1 MMKQFLVM
9 IGMCIASTLQAQVVV
24 KAERNPVWKKNYHAE
39 ATKIN
44 DLINTKL
51 DVRFDFN
58 KAWMYGKEWVTLK
71 PHFYPTDSL
80 NLDAKGMTINE
91 VAIITSGKKTP
102 LKYDYDSLNL
112 WITLDRTYKNSENY
126 TIYIDYISRPDDY
139 KGQGSAAIMEAKGLY
154 FINPRGE
161 EKNKPTEIWTQ
172 GETESNSVWMPTI
185 DKPNQK
191 STEEISMTVPTK
203 YVTLSNG
210 LLISQ
215 KKNADGTRTD
225 TWKLNLPNPPYLFF
239 MGVGEYSII
248 KDSYKGKEVSYYLEK
263 EFAPM
268 ARKIFGNT
276 PEMINF
282 FATKL
287 NMEYQWPKYAQ
298 IVGRD
303 YVSGAMEN
311 TTATLHQESAYQNS
325 RQLLDGNS
333 WEEVIAHE
341 LFHQWF
347 GDLVTCESWS
357 NLTLNESFA
366 DFAETLWFEY
376 KYGKDAGDEHNFE
389 AQQDYIE
396 SGSENKD
403 LVRFYYKDKEDMFD
417 AVSYHKGGR
426 ILNMLRDYVGEDAF
440 FKSLNL
446 YLTTNKFKS
455 AEAQQLRLAFEQ
467 LTGKDLNWFWN
478 QWYYGSG
485 HPVVKINYEYNDSA
499 KKAMVIIQQTQPGDK
514 IFKLPIAIDVYN
526 GAKKKR
532 YNVWMNNKTDTFSF
546 AYTQRPDLI
555 NVDGDKILLWQKTDN
570 KTAENY
576 IEQMKY
582 APLYLDRREALT
594 YFAKNRMP
602 ELLLGLKDKFAGLRT
617 YTLEQMEGESAF
629 TNEASTL
636 QAIENVAKAD
646 SDRKVRA
653 AALEV
658 LANTGDVK
666 YKPLFEQYVNDSSYS
681 ISGAALEGLVNLDST
696 NAFALAKKFSSDAK
710 GKLGEVVAGILMN
723 KGSEE
728 DFDFIEKRYDE
739 IRELQEKFDAT
750 EAFCNYLTKVND
762 PTKLKK
768 GIDEVVAFRNMIPD
782 HYRQLT
788 DPIIKE
794 ALEKVAK
801 DKGSEIEQ
809 YVMNALNKVDGLW

>member
-1 MMKQFLVM
+1 MKGLLIL
-9 IGMCIASTLQAQVVV
+9 IGIYLTGSLQAQVVV
-24 KAERNPVWKKNYHAE
+24 KAERNPVWKKIYRAE
-39 ATKIN
+39 STKIN
-44 DLINTKL
+44 DLVNTKL

-58 KAWMYGKEWVTLK
+58 KAWMYGKEWLTLK

-80 NLDAKGMTINE
+80 SLDAKGMTINE
-91 VAIITSGKKTP
+91 VAIIANGKKTR

-112 WITLDRTYKNSENY
+112 RITLDRTYKNNESY
-126 TIYIDYISRPDDY
+126 IVYIDYISRPDEY
-139 KGQGSAAIMEAKGLY
+139 KGEGSVAITEAKGLY

-161 EKNKPTEIWTQ
+161 EKDKPTEIWTQ

-191 STEEISMTVPTK
+191 STEEISMTVPAK

-210 LLISQ
+210 LLVSQ

-225 TWKLNLPNPPYLFF
+225 TWKLNLPNAPYLFF

-248 KDSYKGKEVSYYLEK
+248 KDSYKGKEVSYYVEK
-263 EFAPM
+263 EFAPV

-276 PEMINF
+276 PGMINF
-282 FATKL
+282 FATRL
-287 NMEYQWPKYAQ
+287 GMEYPWPKYAQ
-298 IVGRD
+298 VVGRD

-325 RQLLDGNS
+325 RQLLDGNE

-357 NLTLNESFA
+357 NLTVNESFA

-426 ILNMLRDYVGEDAF
+426 ILNMLRNYVGEDAF
-440 FKSLNL
+440 FKALNL

-467 LTGKDLNWFWN
+467 VTGQDLNWFWN
-478 QWYYGSG
+478 QWYYGNG

-499 KKAMVIIQQTQPGDK
+499 KKAMVIIQQTQQGDK
-514 IFKLPIAIDVYN
+514 VFKLPIAIDVYN
-526 GAKKKR
+526 GANKKR
-532 YNVWMNNKTDTFSF
+532 YRVWMNNKTDTFSF
-546 AYTQRPDLI
+546 SYTQRPDLI

-576 IEQMKY
+576 IAQMKY
-582 APLYLDRREALT
+582 APLYLDRREALA
-594 YFAKNRMP
+594 YFAKNKMP
-602 ELLLGLKDKFAGLRT
+602 ELLLGLKDKFAGLRSF
-617 YTLEQMEGESAF
+617 TLEQIENESAF
-629 TNEASTL
+629 IDNTAAL
-636 QAIENVAKAD
+636 QAIEDIVKTD
-646 SDRKVRA
+646 SDRKVKA

-658 LANTGDVK
+658 LGNTEDAK
-666 YKPLFEQYVNDSSYS
+666 YKPLFEHYVNDSSYS
-681 ISGAALEGLVNLDST
+681 IAGAALEGLIYLDSA
-696 NAFALAKKFSSDAK
+696 NAFTLAKKFSTDAK
-710 GKLGEVVAGILMN
+710 GKLGEVVAGIMM
-723 KGSEE
+723 KSGSEA

-739 IRELQEKFDAT
+739 IHELQEKFDAT
-750 EAFCNYLTKVND
+750 AAFCNYLTRVND
-762 PTKLKK
+762 PAKLKK
-768 GIDEVVAFRNMIPD
+768 GIDKVVEFRNMIPET
-782 HYRQLT
+782 YRQLT

-794 ALEKVAK
+794 ALERVAK
-801 DKGSEIEQ
+801 NKGSEIEQ
-809 YVMNALNKVDGLW
+809 YVRNVLDKTDRLW